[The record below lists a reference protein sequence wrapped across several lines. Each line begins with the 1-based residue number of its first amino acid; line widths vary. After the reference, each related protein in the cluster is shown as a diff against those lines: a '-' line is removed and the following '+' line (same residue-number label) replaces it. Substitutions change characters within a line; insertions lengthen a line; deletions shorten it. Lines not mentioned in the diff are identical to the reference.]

1 MVKIWLI
8 LVSDVA
14 GIDLRD
20 NRYTCVAPMTYA
32 MVSGRLGTA
41 PVVDSSQFT
50 PQPQNRAL

>member
-14 GIDLRD
+14 RIDLGED
-20 NRYTCVAPMTYA
+20 RYTYVAPMTYA
-32 MVSGRLGTA
+32 MVSDSPGTA
-41 PVVDSSQFT
+41 LVVDSSQFT